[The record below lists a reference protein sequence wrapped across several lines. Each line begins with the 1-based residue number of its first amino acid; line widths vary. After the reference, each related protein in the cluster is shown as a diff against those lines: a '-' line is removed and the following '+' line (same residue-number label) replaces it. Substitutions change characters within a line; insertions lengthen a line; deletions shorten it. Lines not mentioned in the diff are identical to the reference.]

1 MKMKRYSFP
10 SRRSAVMSARG
21 MVASSQPL
29 ATLAGVNILQQG
41 GNAVD
46 AAIATAAALNVVEPM
61 MTGLGGD
68 VFALVYLHQKRELR
82 ALNASGRAPYAASLE
97 TMRRLGYQR
106 MPETGIHTVTVPGA
120 LDGWCTLL
128 RACGT
133 MSLSQVLEPAITLA
147 EQGFPVSEL
156 TALRWEEGRARL
168 EANAAAART
177 YLPAGRAPAP
187 GEVFRQPDLASTFKK
202 LAQGGRDV
210 FYQGEIAQAIAGC
223 SQENGGLIT
232 MQDLNDHASTWVS
245 PISTSY
251 RGYDIYQ
258 CPPNSQGL
266 ITLLALNILEGY
278 DLKSL
283 GHNSPEYLHLLIEAL
298 KLAFADAEHYVADPD
313 FVDIPLEKLLSK
325 AYAEQRRSL
334 IDRNKALP
342 KVAGAG
348 DREGDTV
355 YLAVVDK
362 DGNSASFI
370 NSLYQGFGSGVVV
383 AGTGVCLQNRGALF
397 SLEPGHP
404 NCIAPHKRPYHTII
418 PAMVFKDGAL
428 FLTFGVMG
436 GFMQPQGQVQVLLN
450 IIDFGMDVQTA
461 LDAPRFRYFLER
473 NSCAFEPGFAPEV
486 LQALADKGH
495 RIIRLD
501 DPYSQKFGG
510 GQAIMVHPAS
520 GALIAGSDPRKDGCA
535 LGLW

>member
-1 MKMKRYSFP
+1 MNMKYSFP
-10 SRRSAVMSARG
+10 SRRSAVMSNRG
-21 MVASSQPL
+21 MVAASQPL
-29 ATLAGVNILQQG
+29 ATLAGVSILQQG

-68 VFALVYLHQKRELR
+68 VFALVYLSESKELK
-82 ALNASGRAPYAASLE
+82 ALNGSGRAPYAASLE
-97 TMRRLGYQR
+97 TLRRLGYQK
-106 MPETGIHTVTVPGA
+106 MPETGIHAVTIPGT

-128 RACGT
+128 DACGT
-133 MSLSQVLEPAITLA
+133 MDLAQVLTPAIALA
-147 EQGFPVSEL
+147 EQGFPVSEV
-156 TALRWEEGRARL
+156 TALRWQESRARL

-187 GEVFRQPDLASTFKK
+187 GEVFKQPDLARTFKK

-210 FYQGEIAQAIAGC
+210 FYRGEVAEAIVAC

-232 MQDLNDHASTWVS
+232 MRDLNDHASTWVA
-245 PISTSY
+245 PISTNY
-251 RGYDIYQ
+251 RGYDIYE
-258 CPPNSQGL
+258 CPPNGQGL

-278 DLKSL
+278 DLRSL

-298 KLAFADAEHYVADPD
+298 KLAFADAERYVADPD
-313 FVDIPLEKLLSK
+313 FVDIPLEKLLAK

-334 IDRNKALP
+334 VDRNKALP
-342 KVAGAG
+342 KVAAG
-348 DREGDTV
+348 VPDTDGDTV
-355 YLAVVDK
+355 YLAVMDK
-362 DGNSASFI
+362 DGNSVSFI

-383 AGTGVCLQNRGALF
+383 EGTGICLQNRGALF
-397 SLEPGHP
+397 SLEPDHP

-418 PAMVFKDGAL
+418 PAMVFKEGEL

-436 GFMQPQGQVQVLLN
+436 GFMQPQGQLQVLLN

-461 LDAPRFRYFLER
+461 LDAPRFRYFPE
-473 NSCAFEPGFAPEV
+473 NNECAFEPGFPPDV
-486 LQALADKGH
+486 LQALAGKGH

-510 GQAIMVHPAS
+510 GQAIMVHPVTKT
-520 GALIAGSDPRKDGCA
+520 LIAGSDPRKDGCA
-535 LGLW
+535 IGLW